1 MAMSVILMVVT
12 AAAVALIDRFRPAGL
27 GDF

>member
-12 AAAVALIDRFRPAGL
+12 AVAVALVERFRAPGL
-27 GDF
+27 GEF